1 MNKSIHRV
9 DLASRG
15 SSRAER
21 ELRCPRCSDTG
32 LCYGDSYS
40 IYACPF
46 CEAGKRLSVEHNA
59 ISGET
64 RIEDK

>member
-15 SSRAER
+15 TSRAEQ

-32 LCYGDSYS
+32 ICYGDGYS
-40 IYACPF
+40 QYACPF
-46 CEAGKRLSVEHNA
+46 CEAGKRVSVKHNA

-64 RIEDK
+64 QIERE